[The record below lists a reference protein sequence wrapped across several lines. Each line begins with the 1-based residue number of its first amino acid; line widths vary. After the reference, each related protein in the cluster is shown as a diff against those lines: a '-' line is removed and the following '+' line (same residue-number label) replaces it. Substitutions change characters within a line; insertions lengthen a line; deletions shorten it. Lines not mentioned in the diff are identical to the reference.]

1 MANRMIPRPQA
12 AMVDNTGLPTKEW
25 YRYFSDMNGSNG
37 TGVTTE
43 SLMQTI
49 FARKPWLKEPPRI
62 FGIKSI
68 QTTGS
73 FAEGLLYF
81 TLDGDSDY
89 PGPGCAYMIS
99 TDNHKGW
106 FRIATV
112 IQTSPD
118 VSRNEVDGVV
128 TLGLSDVADSGQ
140 GDHLVKLTRD
150 AKGRVSG
157 TSPATSDDLPEG
169 KTHLHHTQERVQEA
183 LGTSI
188 DASEDIV
195 LTYDPAK
202 KKLKAELTQE
212 ARAKLKLAETALQ
225 PKADLGSTGVFTLK
239 DLADDQAAAS
249 AGIAI
254 GGLYR
259 KENVVKVRIT

>member
-1 MANRMIPRPQA
+1 MTNRMVPRPQA
-12 AMVDNTGLPTKEW
+12 AMVDNAGLPTREW
-25 YRYFSDMNGSNG
+25 YRYFSDMDGSNG

-73 FAEGLLYF
+73 VAEGLLYL
-81 TLDGDSDY
+81 TLDGDSDH

-112 IQTSPD
+112 IRTSPD

-128 TLGLSDVADSGQ
+128 TLGLADVADSGQ
-140 GDHLVKLTRD
+140 GDRLVKFTRD

-157 TSPATSDDLPEG
+157 TSPATSDDLAEG
-169 KTHLHHTQERVQEA
+169 KAHLYYTQERVQEV
-183 LGTSI
+183 LGASI
-188 DASEDIV
+188 DASEEIV

-212 ARAKLKLAETALQ
+212 AKAKLKLAETALQ
-225 PKADLGSTGVFTLK
+225 PKADLGSTAVFTLK
-239 DLADDQAAAS
+239 DAVDDQAAAS
-249 AGIAI
+249 AGVAA

-259 KENVVKVRIT
+259 TGNVVKVRFA